1 MGNSMSYQSEGQASA
16 IDPAMAAGSAVAL
29 RAPIEKTGIRL
40 PDILALIRREQW
52 LIGGFSLAG
61 PLAAIALTALTPPIY
76 QAVLMLK
83 IDNERAKIVEGQ
95 ALVDPIVALG
105 DTSRYLTTLSK
116 LTTSRS
122 LAASVMESLSLAKDD
137 SFLKAM
143 GKSLPASDLSAAQR
157 ENERRESVI
166 KVLTENVGMIAP
178 GDSRIVQITF
188 NSRNPALAAE
198 ITNAYGERFLAQNV
212 QQQANANAYATKILR
227 QQVEETR
234 VQLSDAESKAIT
246 YAQEND
252 LIDASDAASG
262 ADNGT
267 GNGKEAGGA
276 RSITTASLVEMN
288 SNYNSARAARIAV
301 EQRWRTAEAAAGT
314 SFPEARENG
323 TLQALLQQRAGSVA
337 TLEKLRTHYIAT
349 QPDVVEAATNVRV
362 LDDQIAD
369 AIRSIKMSIKAEYN
383 TAMNAERAML
393 EQKESLASETIEE
406 QRKRVQL
413 NLLARDA
420 DTLRQQ
426 LRDLLTRLNQVTS
439 AADVEN
445 NNMLIVDKAE
455 QPELPVSP
463 NLLKNLL
470 LGIVAGIG
478 LGVLAAVLR
487 QIVDDTLHTPE
498 DVESKLG
505 LPLLGVTP
513 WVGDAINDE
522 LTRPLSGLREA
533 YHSIRTAVDFASGGN
548 QQKVIQVTSSASDEG
563 KSTASLA
570 IAQDFARIGRKV
582 LLIDCDMRRP
592 SLYKHFGISK
602 EDKGL
607 SDVILGLSEYSD
619 VTYTDEDLGLVFM
632 PMGTIPTNP
641 SPLLSS
647 DALTE
652 FFAARRS
659 EFDVIVVDSPPVI
672 GLADSPLLSRHSD
685 KVIFVV
691 EASRAHY
698 GQVKSAIRRMR
709 NHGASVLGA
718 IVSKYDAQT
727 SGYGYQ
733 YGYGYGYGYGYN
745 YS

>member
-1 MGNSMSYQSEGQASA
+1 MSTHSQGAVSGTEPAGATLAA
-16 IDPAMAAGSAVAL
+16 IPL
-29 RAPIEKTGIRL
+29 RAPIEKAGIRL
-40 PDILALIRREQW
+40 PDVLALIRREKW

-61 PLAAIALTALTPPIY
+61 PLAAIALTALTPPVY

-95 ALVDPIVALG
+95 TLVDPIVALG
-105 DTSRYLTTLSK
+105 DTSRYLTTLAK
-116 LTTSRS
+116 LTASRS
-122 LAASVMESLSLAKDD
+122 LATSVMESLSLEKDD
-137 SFLKAM
+137 TFLKAM
-143 GKSLPASDLSAAQR
+143 GRSAPASALPAAQR
-157 ENERRESVI
+157 ANERREAVV
-166 KVLTENVGMIAP
+166 KALADNVGMIAP
-178 GDSRIVQITF
+178 GDSRIVQLTF
-188 NSRNPALAAE
+188 NSRNPALASA
-198 ITNAYGERFLAQNV
+198 IANAYGDRFLAQNV
-212 QQQANANAYATKILR
+212 QQQATANAYATKILR
-227 QQVEETR
+227 AQVDETR
-234 VQLSDAESKAIT
+234 AQLSEAETTAIS

-262 ADNGT
+262 ADNGS

-276 RSITTASLVEMN
+276 KSITTASLVAMN
-288 SNYNSARAARIAV
+288 SNYNSAKAARIAV
-301 EQRWRTAEAAAGT
+301 EQRWRTAETAAGT
-314 SFPEARENG
+314 NFPEARENG
-323 TLQALLQQRAGSVA
+323 TLQALVQQRGIAA
-337 TLEKLRTHYIAT
+337 ANLERLRTHYVAS
-349 QPDVVEAATNVRV
+349 QPDVVEAAANIRA
-362 LDDQIAD
+362 LDGQIGEY
-369 AIRSIKMSIKAEYN
+369 IRTIKLSIKAEFN
-383 TAMNAERAML
+383 TALKTEQEML
-393 EQKESLASETIEE
+393 NQKDSLARETIGE
-406 QRKRVQL
+406 QRKRVEL

-426 LRDLLTRLNQVTS
+426 LRELLTRLNQVTS
-439 AADVEN
+439 AADVDN

-463 NLLKNLL
+463 NLIKNLL
-470 LGIVAGIG
+470 LGIFAGIG
-478 LGVLAAVLR
+478 LGFLAAFVR

-498 DVESKLG
+498 DVEAKLG

-513 WVGDAINDE
+513 WVGDAINEE
-522 LTRPLSGLREA
+522 LKRPLSGLREA
-533 YHSIRTAVDFASGGN
+533 YHSIRTSVDFASGGN
-548 QQKVIQVTSSASDEG
+548 HQKVLQVTSSASDEG

-592 SLYKHFGISK
+592 SLYKNFDIPK
-602 EDKGL
+602 DKPGL
-607 SDVILGLSEYSD
+607 CDVILGLVEYKD
-619 VTYTDEDLGLVFM
+619 ACLTDEEMGLVFL
-632 PMGTIPTNP
+632 PMGTIPNNP

-652 FFAARRS
+652 FFAARRR
-659 EFDVIVVDSPPVI
+659 EFDVIVIDSPPVI
-672 GLADSPLLSRHSD
+672 GLADSPLLARHSD
-685 KVIFVV
+685 SVIFVV

-709 NHGASVLGA
+709 NHGANVLGA